1 MFNLLSLFI
10 IKTILILIN
19 GRIFNEKNKVFSQNI
34 LYLITIFQFKITWLT
49 IAETTGSGN
58 NQENPRLISM
68 PATGIFKEFRK

>member
-49 IAETTGSGN
+49 YCRN
-58 NQENPRLISM
+58 YW
-68 PATGIFKEFRK
+68 FRK